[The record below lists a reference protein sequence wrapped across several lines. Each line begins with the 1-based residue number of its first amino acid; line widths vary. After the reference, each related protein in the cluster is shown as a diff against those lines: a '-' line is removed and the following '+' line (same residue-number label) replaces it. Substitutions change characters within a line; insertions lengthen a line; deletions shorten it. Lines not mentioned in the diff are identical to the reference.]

1 MWVAEAGGP
10 AAWSEATLLD
20 RLAAKHGTDK
30 GTKPVGALSPKGYT
44 RYYASYLG
52 RYRNRAIALLEIG
65 VGRGGS
71 LRMWEEY
78 LPNARIFG
86 IDVREACRRY
96 QTARTQVFI
105 GSQTDTELLH
115 RVVTAAGR
123 ALDVVIDDG
132 GHRME
137 QHRASLDYLFR
148 FVAPG
153 GLYAI
158 EDLHTAYSR
167 QYGGGLRAPDS
178 TVEYLKNLVDAV
190 NGQAATPLGA
200 DIEAVHFYRSLAIIL
215 KRAAP

>member
-1 MWVAEAGGP
+1 MWIAESGRP
-10 AAWSEATLLD
+10 AARSEATLLD

-30 GTKPVGALSPKGYT
+30 GTRPVGALSPKGYT
-44 RYYASYLG
+44 RYYASYLE
-52 RYRNRAIALLEIG
+52 RYRDRAVTLLEIG

-78 LPNARIFG
+78 LPHAQIFG
-86 IDVREACRRY
+86 IDVREECRRH
-96 QTARTQVFI
+96 QTARTRVFI

-115 RVVTAAGR
+115 RVVAAAEG

-137 QHRASLDYLFR
+137 QHRVSLDNLFP

-167 QYGGGLRAPDS
+167 QYGGGLRAPGS
-178 TVEYLKNLVDAV
+178 TVEYLKALVDSV

-200 DIEAVHFYRSLAIIL
+200 GVEAVHFYRGLAVIL

>member
-1 MWVAEAGGP
+1 MGAAKAGGP
-10 AAWSEATLLD
+10 GARGGAALLD
-20 RLAAKHGTDK
+20 RLAAKYGTDK

-44 RYYASYLG
+44 RYYAGYLE
-52 RYRNRAIALLEIG
+52 RYRDRPATLLEIG

-78 LPNARIFG
+78 LPQARIVA
-86 IDVREACRRY
+86 IDVREACRQH

-105 GSQTDTELLH
+105 GSQTDSELLH
-115 RVVTAAGR
+115 RVVTAAGGT
-123 ALDVVIDDG
+123 LDVVIDDG

-137 QHRASLDYLFR
+137 QHRASLDTLFP
-148 FVAPG
+148 FVTPG

-167 QYGGGLRAPDS
+167 HYGGGLRAPAS
-178 TVEYLKNLVDAV
+178 TVEYLKTLVDSV
-190 NGQAATPLGA
+190 NGQATTTLGA
-200 DIEAVHFYRSLAIIL
+200 AVEAVHFYRSLAVLL